1 MTKRVI
7 HVGVGSFGRR
17 WCSEFLAANVADGTI
32 EVTAI
37 VDVDEKALAFGR
49 KVLGLPAEACFTDAS
64 AAFAARQADF
74 CTVVVPPNRH
84 EAVVDAA
91 IAHNLDIL
99 CEKPIADT
107 MAGSLRI
114 AKKVREA
121 GRKMAVTMSHR
132 FDQDKTTLREIVR
145 SGRLGKVTTVSCR
158 YASDMRDHMAW
169 GALFRH
175 TMEDPLM
182 IEGAVHHLDLV
193 ADFAGAPCETIY
205 ASTWKPPYAAYAGD
219 SDGVVLMAFANGV
232 RGVYEGSSTT
242 AVGLNDWT
250 REYVRVDCEFGTA
263 ILNSREI
270 EIFSRE
276 KLPRQRSREG
286 QGQKVQLLAQP
297 KWLNTWLIEK
307 FCRWLDGGPEMETN
321 VEANVQASAL
331 IFAGI
336 ESARTGQ
343 AIRVRECR
351 AGSGCAPPP
360 CFAWSPSPAARG
372 RIQSAAGSRLG
383 AMRCNTGSH
392 GFFRMTSR
400 RCG

>member
-1 MTKRVI
+1 MTKKVI
-7 HVGVGSFGRR
+7 HVGVGTFGRR
-17 WCSEFLAANVADGTI
+17 WCTEFLAANVADRTI
-32 EVTAI
+32 EVVAV

-49 KVLGLPAEACFTDAS
+49 KALGLPAEACYTDAA
-64 AAFAARQADF
+64 AAFAAHRPDF
-74 CTVVVPPNRH
+74 CTIVVPPNFH
-84 EAVVDAA
+84 EAVVD
-91 IAHNLDIL
+91 IALAHGVDIL

-114 AKKVREA
+114 ARKVKAA

-132 FDQDKTTLREIVR
+132 FDQDKTTLRKIIR
-145 SGRLGKVTTVSCR
+145 SGQLGKVNAVSCR
-158 YASDMRDHMAW
+158 YAADMREHLAW

-175 TMEDPLM
+175 TMQDPLM

-205 ASTWKPPYAAYAGD
+205 ASTWRPDWARYAGD
-219 SDGVVLMAFANGV
+219 TDGIVLMTFENGV

-250 REYVRVDCEFGTA
+250 REYLRVDCELGTA

-270 EIFSRE
+270 EIFSRSD
-276 KLPRQRSREG
+276 LVRQRCREG
-286 QGQKVQLLAQP
+286 QGQKIQLITQP

-307 FCRWLDGGPEMETN
+307 FCRWLDGGPEMETH

-336 ESARTGQ
+336 ESKRTGQ
-343 AIRVRECR
+343 ALRIVDYIR
-351 AGSGCAPPP
+351 
-360 CFAWSPSPAARG
+360 
-372 RIQSAAGSRLG
+372 
-383 AMRCNTGSH
+383 SH
-392 GFFRMTSR
+392 A
-400 RCG
+400 